1 MKKLTVTD
9 YRKQITAL
17 KRERCMLR
25 ADLKLALDRERSKDA
40 QASHDFSEA
49 LAALS
54 QLLTALYP
62 GPWSPGVV
70 LSYLE
75 SDQHARYKGCGCR
88 SELYELPRGIS
99 PFSMGYRG
107 VCSCVRESPRWYI
120 SLTKFVDNGTAA
132 PPRVV
137 VFKGKYDTPRA
148 AVKAAAEFLL
158 PKDHSA
164 LVEQLRKAAEKL

>member
-9 YRKQITAL
+9 YRKQNTAL
-17 KRERCMLR
+17 RREVKILR
-25 ADLKLALDRERSKDA
+25 SDLKLALDRERSKDA

-49 LAALS
+49 LVSLN
-54 QLLTALYP
+54 QLLTALHP

-75 SDQHARYKGCGCR
+75 SDQPARYR
-88 SELYELPRGIS
+88 SCSCHDELPRGIS
-99 PFSMGYRG
+99 PLPMGYRG
-107 VCSCVRESPRWYI
+107 VCSCMRESPRWYI
-120 SLTKFVDNGTAA
+120 SLTKFTGSQSNPT
-132 PPRVV
+132 RTII
-137 VFKGKYDTPRA
+137 FKGRFETPRA

-158 PKDHSA
+158 PKNHSA